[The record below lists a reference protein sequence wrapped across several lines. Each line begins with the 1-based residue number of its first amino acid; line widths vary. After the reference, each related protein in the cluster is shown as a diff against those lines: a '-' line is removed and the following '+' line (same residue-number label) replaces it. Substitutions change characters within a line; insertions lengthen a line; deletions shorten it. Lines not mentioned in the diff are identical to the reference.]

1 MGRKSLKPIRQKGII
16 KAFYKVARKE
26 GLEHASIAKVAA
38 VLEVNPS
45 LVIHYFSTKQDL
57 MQGLI
62 EYILERYRLL
72 YNPENGTT
80 DPKQKLRKIIRN
92 LFSRKWNRLFD
103 DGVFYSAYAL
113 VFREK
118 RVKQLYKKLHDD
130 LRTLL
135 KDALQEA
142 KDHKAI
148 AVDNVEQTADL
159 IFIFIEGAY
168 YYLSMVTDKDE
179 YESRIANYEQT
190 VLRMLKLK

>member
-1 MGRKSLKPIRQKGII
+1 MGRKSLKPVRQKGII

-26 GLEHASIAKVAA
+26 GLERASIAKVAA

-72 YNPENGTT
+72 YDPENGTT
-80 DPKQKLRKIIRN
+80 DPKEKLKKIIRN

-113 VFREK
+113 VFRDK

-148 AVDNVEQTADL
+148 AIDNVEQTADL
-159 IFIFIEGAY
+159 VFIFVEGAY
-168 YYLSMVTDKDE
+168 YYLSMVTDKEE

-190 VLRMLKLK
+190 VLEMLKLR